1 MKIVFT
7 WVKDEDVKYFSENL
21 KGHQLIFY
29 KDYIDK
35 INVEEISD
43 TDILSVF
50 VFDKLDK
57 EKLSRFKNLKLIV
70 TRSVGFDHI
79 DIDYCKENNI
89 KVANIPSYSPKS
101 IAEHTLALLL
111 SLTRKLKTSIEK
123 TTKVDFT
130 QTEDLMGLDLDDLTV
145 GIIGTGRIGSWVAR
159 MCLSLGMKVYAY
171 DVIENEELKKL
182 GVKYVDFDT
191 LIESS
196 DVISLHVPYSPQT
209 HHLINGEAIKKM
221 KEGVILIN
229 TSRGAVV
236 DTDALYEALK
246 EGKIGGAGLDVFE
259 DEDILI
265 LEKYE
270 DGHSTDKNLKI
281 IKLSTLP
288 NVIIT
293 PHIAYYTTK
302 AVKNIRKHTVE
313 AIKMFLETG
322 KLGSFEVV

>member
-29 KDYIDK
+29 RDYIDK

-43 TDILSVF
+43 ADILSVF

-57 EKLSRFKNLKLIV
+57 EKLSKFKNLKLIV

-123 TTKVDFT
+123 TSKVDFT
-130 QTEDLMGLDLDDLTV
+130 QTEDLMGTDLEDLTV

-159 MCLSLGMKVYAY
+159 MCLSLGMNVCAY

-196 DVISLHVPYSPQT
+196 DVISLHVPYSSQT
-209 HHLINGEAIKKM
+209 HHLINRETIKKM
-221 KEGVILIN
+221 KDGVILIN

-236 DTDALYEALK
+236 DTDALYEALR

-265 LEKYE
+265 MKKYE
-270 DGHSTDKNLKI
+270 DGYSTDKNLKI

-293 PHIAYYTTK
+293 PHIAYYTAK
-302 AVKNIRKHTVE
+302 AVKNIRKYTVE

-322 KLGSFEVV
+322 KLEDFEVV